1 MEGARVHAILRVSP
15 APVRS
20 LKNISG
26 QPKETYMA
34 RSSRRS
40 AFLVLF
46 IILACGCAGM
56 LFGQHLT
63 SNTSSGD
70 GDVRESLRSFT
81 DVYDVVQQ
89 NYAEPVSPDK
99 AIYNGAIPGMLRV
112 LDPHSNFFDP
122 KSYAALRE
130 EQRGK
135 YYGVGMQVG
144 PRNNKV
150 IVIAPFAGA
159 PAYRAGI
166 RPGDVIIAVDGKPTD
181 NMSTSDV
188 AELLKGPKGTTV
200 KITMLREGS
209 DKPLDFTVVR
219 DEIPRYSVDVHFMI
233 RPGIGYVH
241 ISGFQE
247 TTEHELRQAL
257 DELGDIHGLILDLRQ
272 NPGGLLSEGVGVAD
286 QFLKKGQVIVSHH
299 GRASAEKVYK
309 AAHGNGGKDYPLV
322 VLVNRGT
329 ASAAEIVAGAIQ
341 DHDRGLIAGETTF
354 GKGLVQTVYPLSE
367 NTGLALTT
375 AKYYTPSGRLIQRDY
390 SNISLYDYYYND
402 RENGDAS
409 TTNHEVKMTDSGRTV
424 YGGGG
429 ISPDVKIASPKTNKF
444 QDTLLEKYAFFN
456 FAKHYVIN
464 HKVSKQF
471 EVDDAAMQ
479 EFRKY
484 LDDQKITFTEA
495 DLADNNEWIRTS
507 IKAELFINE
516 FGQQEGMRVH
526 ADGDPEVQKAL
537 DLLPQAKQ
545 LADNA
550 KKVIAQRNNARL
562 TAQQGDVPEAQ
573 SVKR

>member
-1 MEGARVHAILRVSP
+1 
-15 APVRS
+15 
-20 LKNISG
+20 
-26 QPKETYMA
+26 MA

-40 AFLVLF
+40 AVL
-46 IILACGCAGM
+46 ILSIVLACGCLGM
-56 LFGQHLT
+56 VFGQRLT
-63 SNTSSGD
+63 SSSSSGGSD
-70 GDVRESLRSFT
+70 NEVRDSMKTFS
-81 DVYDVVQQ
+81 DVYTVVQE
-89 NYAEPVSPDK
+89 NYAEPVNPDK
-99 AIYNGAIPGMLRV
+99 SIYNGAIPGMLRV

-122 KSYAALRE
+122 KAYAALRE

-166 RPGDVIIAVDGKPTD
+166 RPGDVIIAVDGKQTD

-188 AELLKGPKGTTV
+188 AELLKGPKGTSV
-200 KITMLREGS
+200 KITVLREGS
-209 DKPLDFTVVR
+209 DKPLDFTVIR
-219 DEIPRYSVDVHFMI
+219 DEIPRYSVDVHFLI
-233 RPGIGYVH
+233 RPGIGYIH

-247 TTEHELRQAL
+247 TTEKEVRDAL
-257 DELGDIHGLILDLRQ
+257 DEFGDIHGLILDLRQ

-309 AAHGNGGKDYPLV
+309 ATHGNGGKDYPIV

-390 SNISLYDYYYND
+390 NGVSLYDYYYND
-402 RENGDAS
+402 RDGTNPDSAV
-409 TTNHEVKMTDSGRTV
+409 TNHEVKMTDSGRTV

-429 ISPDVKIASPKTNKF
+429 ITPDVKIPNPKSNKF
-444 QDTLLEKYAFFN
+444 QDTVLEKYAFFN
-456 FAKHYVIN
+456 FSKHYVIN
-464 HKVSKQF
+464 HKVDKNF
-471 EVDDAAMQ
+471 EVDDAVMQ
-479 EFRKY
+479 EFRKF
-484 LDDQKITFTEA
+484 LDEQKIPFTEA
-495 DLADNNEWIRTS
+495 DLAENNDWIRS
-507 IKAELFINE
+507 NIKAELFINE

-526 ADGDPEVQKAL
+526 AETDPEVQKAL
-537 DLLPQAKQ
+537 ELMPQAKQ
-545 LADNA
+545 LAENA
-550 KKVIAQRNNARL
+550 RKTIAQHNAARL
-562 TAQQGDVPEAQ
+562 TAQQSESAN
-573 SVKR
+573 SSR

>member
-1 MEGARVHAILRVSP
+1 
-15 APVRS
+15 
-20 LKNISG
+20 
-26 QPKETYMA
+26 MA
-34 RSSRRS
+34 RSTRRS
-40 AFLVLF
+40 AVLVLS
-46 IILACGCAGM
+46 ILLACGCIGM
-56 LFGQHLT
+56 LFGQRIT
-63 SNTSSGD
+63 ATASSSGD
-70 GDVRESLRSFT
+70 GDIRDSLRSFS
-81 DVYDVVQQ
+81 DVYKVVQE
-89 NYAEPVSPDK
+89 NYAEPVNPDK

-159 PAYRAGI
+159 PAYRVGI
-166 RPGDVIIAVDGKPTD
+166 RPGDIIIAVDGKPTD

-188 AELLKGPKGTTV
+188 AELLKGPKGTSV

-209 DKPLDFTVVR
+209 DKPLDFTVIR
-219 DEIPRYSVDVHFMI
+219 DEIPRYSVDVHFLI
-233 RPGIGYVH
+233 RPGIGYIHV
-241 ISGFQE
+241 SGFQE
-247 TTEHELRQAL
+247 TTEKEVRDAL
-257 DELGDIHGLILDLRQ
+257 DEFGDIHGLILDLRQ

-309 AAHGNGGKDYPLV
+309 ASHGNGGKDYPIV

-390 SNISLYDYYYND
+390 NGVSLYDYYYND
-402 RENGDAS
+402 RDNADS
-409 TTNHEVKMTDSGRTV
+409 TVTNHEVKMTDSGRTV

-429 ISPDVKIASPKTNKF
+429 ITPDVKIPNPKTNKF

-464 HKVSKQF
+464 HTVTRQF
-471 EVDDAAMQ
+471 EVDEAVMQ
-479 EFRKY
+479 EFRKF
-484 LDDQKITFTEA
+484 LDEQKIAFTEA
-495 DLADNNEWIRTS
+495 DLAQNSDWIHS
-507 IKAELFINE
+507 NIKAELFINE
-516 FGQQEGMRVH
+516 FGQQEGMKVH
-526 ADGDPEVQKAL
+526 AENDPEVQKAL

-545 LADNA
+545 LAENA
-550 KKVIAQRNNARL
+550 RKIIAARNSARL
-562 TAQQGDVPEAQ
+562 TAQQSGTATP
-573 SVKR
+573 SSR

>member
-1 MEGARVHAILRVSP
+1 
-15 APVRS
+15 
-20 LKNISG
+20 
-26 QPKETYMA
+26 MA
-34 RSSRRS
+34 RNSRRS
-40 AFLVLF
+40 TIFVLTVV
-46 IILACGCAGM
+46 LACGCVGM
-56 LFGQHLT
+56 LFGQRLV
-63 SNTSSGD
+63 SNSASSD
-70 GDVRESLRSFT
+70 SDVRESLRSFS

-89 NYAEPVSPDK
+89 NYAEPLNPDK

-233 RPGIGYVH
+233 RPGIGYIH

-257 DELGDIHGLILDLRQ
+257 DEMGDLKGLILDLRQ

-286 QFLKKGQVIVSHH
+286 QFLKKGSVIVSHH
-299 GRASAEKVYK
+299 GRASTEKVYK

-390 SNISLYDYYYND
+390 ANVSLYDYYYND
-402 RENGDAS
+402 RDNADAPV
-409 TTNHEVKMTDSGRTV
+409 TNHEVKMTDSGRTV

-429 ISPDVKIASPKTNKF
+429 ITPDVKVASPKPNKF
-444 QDTLLEKYAFFN
+444 QETLLEKYAFFN

-464 HKVSKQF
+464 HKVGKQF
-471 EVDDAAMQ
+471 EVDDAVMQ
-479 EFRKY
+479 EFRKF
-484 LDDQKITFTEA
+484 LDDQKISFTEA
-495 DLADNNEWIRTS
+495 DLAENADWIHTS

-526 ADGDPEVQKAL
+526 AEGDPEVQKAL
-537 DLLPQAKQ
+537 ELLPQAKL

-562 TAQQGDVPEAQ
+562 TAQQGDAPEPQ

>member
-1 MEGARVHAILRVSP
+1 
-15 APVRS
+15 
-20 LKNISG
+20 
-26 QPKETYMA
+26 MA
-34 RSSRRS
+34 SSSRRS
-40 AFLVLF
+40 AVL
-46 IILACGCAGM
+46 ILSIVLACGCLGM
-56 LFGQHLT
+56 VFGQRLT
-63 SNTSSGD
+63 SNASSGSSD
-70 GDVRESLRSFT
+70 NDVRDSLKTFS
-81 DVYDVVQQ
+81 DVYRVVQD
-89 NYAEPVSPDK
+89 NYAEPVVPDK

-122 KSYAALRE
+122 KAYAALRE

-166 RPGDVIIAVDGKPTD
+166 RPGDVIIAVDGKQTD

-188 AELLKGPKGTTV
+188 AELLKGPKGTSV
-200 KITMLREGS
+200 KITVLREGS

-233 RPGIGYVH
+233 RPGIGYIHV
-241 ISGFQE
+241 SGFQE
-247 TTEHELRQAL
+247 TTEKEVRDAL

-309 AAHGNGGKDYPLV
+309 ATHGNGGKDYPIV

-375 AKYYTPSGRLIQRDY
+375 AKYYTPSGRLIQREY
-390 SNISLYDYYYND
+390 TGVSLYDYYYND
-402 RENGDAS
+402 RENGDSAVG
-409 TTNHEVKMTDSGRTV
+409 NHEVKMTDGGRTV

-429 ISPDVKIASPKTNKF
+429 ITPDVKIANPKTNKF

-464 HKVSKQF
+464 HTVTRQF
-471 EVDDAAMQ
+471 EVDDAVMQ

-484 LDDQKITFTEA
+484 LDEQKVAFTEA
-495 DLADNNEWIRTS
+495 ELAENNDWIRS
-507 IKAELFINE
+507 NIKAELFINE

-526 ADGDPEVQKAL
+526 AETDPEVQKGL

-550 KKVIAQRNNARL
+550 KKTIAQRNSARL
-562 TAQQGDVPEAQ
+562 TAQQGEAAAN
-573 SVKR
+573 SSR